1 MLLVI
6 ISRYTSQRVWL
17 SCIGPLVLLLPK
29 HEIIWLSNLSIMSV
43 PDEGFSRNM
52 RTKFDIYVFYLN
64 KGNNKITEHRAIFQ
78 RERQNSQVN
87 KQTNQSTTGNLGKPQ
102 WPWLGTGISVG
113 FCWEHTFSDLV
124 VVCFRFFFFLYWC
137 KCYAV
142 DCRFSKFA
150 KIVICLKIAH
160 TRTHWLTSQT
170 GHSLELSQN
179 LKLARTH
186 WNPNLTQTKNSL
198 IHSFHMKALS
208 YMIV

>member
-87 KQTNQSTTGNLGKPQ
+87 KQTKSVNNRKTGKTQ
-102 WPWLGTGISVG
+102 WPWLDRGISVG
-113 FCWEHTFSDLV
+113 FCWEYTFSDLV
-124 VVCFRFFFFLYWC
+124 VVCFRFFFCLYWC

-160 TRTHWLTSQT
+160 THWLTSQT

-186 WNPNLTQTKNSL
+186 WNPNLTQITPNL
-198 IHSFHMKALS
+198 H
-208 YMIV
+208 V